1 MNFQQVIIVRFLPC
15 LNQIA
20 FSIALGHKELV
31 ATTAVEI
38 SVFNADLYS
47 NSLPRFLCT
56 SECDGAIVVSE
67 RREHACFKHA
77 YANISLF

>member
-20 FSIALGHKELV
+20 FSIALGHRESV
-31 ATTAVEI
+31 ATAAAEI

-56 SECDGAIVVSE
+56 SECDGGTVVSE
-67 RREHACFKHA
+67 RRAHACFKNA
-77 YANISLF
+77 YANLSLF